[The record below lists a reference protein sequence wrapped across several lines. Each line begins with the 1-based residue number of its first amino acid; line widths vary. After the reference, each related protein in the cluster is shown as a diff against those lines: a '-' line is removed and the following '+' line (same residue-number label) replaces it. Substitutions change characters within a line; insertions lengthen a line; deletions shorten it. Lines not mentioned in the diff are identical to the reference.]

1 VTNAVVM
8 RIFKN
13 EPDRRPERL
22 GVFQFCELPKIGEDI
37 LIADDIDLVYYRVTA
52 VIHYPIPHPFVVDE
66 ELPSLQ
72 EKEPSARIEVILS
85 GIE

>member
-1 VTNAVVM
+1 MQT
-8 RIFKN
+8 FKD
-13 EPDRRPERL
+13 EPDRRPGRL

-37 LIADDIDLVYYRVTA
+37 LIADDVDLVYYRVAA
-52 VIHYPIPHPFVVDE
+52 VIHYPIPHPFVLDE

-72 EKEPSARIEVILS
+72 DKEPSVKLEVTWI